1 MLVRGQVQT
10 NKYDRRQ
17 AIGANESRPAKN
29 RIMGTDGLQGH
40 QKSDREVAEAH
51 PESRTSF
58 LQLSCNF
65 IPPQSGPGPAWKRFL
80 CTDALRGALKKLQK
94 SSRNTSRIQNM
105 ISATVLQLDSAT
117 KRARTGPEDV
127 FSTHGLQGSPKSC
140 RKVAE
145 THTESRT

>member
-94 SSRNTSRIQNM
+94 SSRNTSQIQNM

-117 KRARTGPEDV
+117 KRARTGLEEASCHRWLPGV
-127 FSTHGLQGSPKSC
+127 IKKLQKN
-140 RKVAE
+140 AE
-145 THTESRT
+145 THP